1 MQIYKRNIEK
11 KLFSLRL
18 ILIFL
23 VIFGALLFANKNY
36 NVLYLI
42 GVFFVFLNLIVVKDF
57 RVSLN
62 SFEIVKYFFFGLIP
76 ISWSFEK
83 TDNITIKSDGSI
95 FGSDAKVPD
104 TDQGNT
110 LAGILFG
117 CLYPI
122 FVRPKIGV
130 IEFSIHK
137 IESNGKVSGKVLT
150 FLNANEF
157 RMAEAIAVKKHGI

>member
-1 MQIYKRNIEK
+1 MQIYKRNIQK

-83 TDNITIKSDGSI
+83 TDVITIKSDGSI
-95 FGSDAKVPD
+95 FGSDAEVPD
-104 TDQGNT
+104 TDQGHT

-137 IESNGKVSGKVLT
+137 IESNGKVSGKVLI